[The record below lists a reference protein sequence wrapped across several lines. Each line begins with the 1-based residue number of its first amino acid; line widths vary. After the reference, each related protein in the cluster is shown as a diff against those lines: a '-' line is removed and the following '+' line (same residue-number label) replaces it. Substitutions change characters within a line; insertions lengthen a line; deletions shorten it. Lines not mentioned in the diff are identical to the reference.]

1 MFLPVSYLHFNPQ
14 AIYFILGVI
23 LLCGGGILREKGTEE
38 LNSTYVVAPKTERKG
53 TEELNST
60 YVVAPKTERKGTEE
74 GGFFVPMATLIIG
87 FNQKS
92 STAMSKPLIFF
103 LEGLFRVFV
112 RIRYDCGRSNFYYNF
127 NVIFADWMITL
138 LIIAVHFDDILL
150 NMILFYTLIIY
161 YLLFLI
167 HPTYSF
173 FKGFIIYNLDLIKN
187 KDIGLLTVV
196 LVALLTLQVA
206 KHYTRTCSI
215 LYWLLN
221 FLQVSSAT
229 AIFVMAFS
237 SSMSIV
243 EYYLIKRFPVPYA
256 LYFVVVATI
265 SAVVGQY
272 VVGKVI
278 KIIGRASLIMF
289 LLPSM
294 IFISVISLAHAI
306 DKIQHKEYMRF
317 ENICKYQFKAN
328 LR

>member
-1 MFLPVSYLHFNPQ
+1 MFLPVSNLHFNPQ

-23 LLCGGGILREKGTEE
+23 LVCGGGLLREKGTEE
-38 LNSTYVVAPKTERKG
+38 LN
-53 TEELNST
+53 T

-74 GGFFVPMATLIIG
+74 GGFFVPMTTLIIG

-92 STAMSKPLIFF
+92 STAMSK
-103 LEGLFRVFV
+103 
-112 RIRYDCGRSNFYYNF
+112 IRYDCGRSNFYYNF

-138 LIIAVHFDDILL
+138 LIIAVHFDDVLEKEDER
-150 NMILFYTLIIY
+150 NKDKKVKDCTS
-161 YLLFLI
+161 
-167 HPTYSF
+167 TKSS
-173 FKGFIIYNLDLIKN
+173 FKGKETWKKETIKKKGEAASHFQLLKI
-187 KDIGLLTVV
+187 KDIGLLTAV
-196 LVALLTLQVA
+196 LVALLALQVA

-229 AIFVMAFS
+229 SIFVMAFS

-243 EYYLIKRFPVPYA
+243 EYYLLKRLPVPYA
-256 LYFVVVATI
+256 LYFVAVATI

-278 KIIGRASLIMF
+278 KIIGRASLIMC

-294 IFISVISLAHAI
+294 IFISVISLAHVV

-317 ENICKYQFKAN
+317 ENICKYQF
-328 LR
+328 